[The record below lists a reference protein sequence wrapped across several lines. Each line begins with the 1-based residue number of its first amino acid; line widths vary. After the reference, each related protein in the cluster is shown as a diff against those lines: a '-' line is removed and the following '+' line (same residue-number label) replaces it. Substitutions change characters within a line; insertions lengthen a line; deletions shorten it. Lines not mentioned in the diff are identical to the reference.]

1 MAITKECSDF
11 LNNNFK
17 LENYTKVDHI
27 EFLNLLAARSYH
39 FGKFQLIHEGERTVN
54 LENIFNN
61 PLDAGLS
68 DFESKFVTS
77 SSGDSFTP
85 IRPLDL
91 SDYLR
96 VTNVIEASD
105 INTSFQRS
113 LRGSIKDTTDDSA
126 VRPSWSDFIKKHQDE
141 QGSLD
146 FISEEAHEKIMREL
160 SRSRDGQLLADFEVD
175 LNFPDPVLVRA
186 FKDWL
191 EQNRSEKTG
200 FTDGDLFVPWTKD
213 SFKNDENLTDH
224 ANKFLDKVQDS
235 DAMAYFDIR
244 FAGWCFGCD
253 LSPSEIGHYLYAPV
267 KKAVG
272 KPFSDKDR
280 ARTPSNHLDYLL
292 NSRNIVMFRKIFH
305 DL

>member
-105 INTSFQRS
+105 INMSFQRS

-126 VRPSWSDFIKKHQDE
+126 VRPSSQLSFGRPTEIQ
-141 QGSLD
+141 SL
-146 FISEEAHEKIMREL
+146 R
-160 SRSRDGQLLADFEVD
+160 
-175 LNFPDPVLVRA
+175 
-186 FKDWL
+186 
-191 EQNRSEKTG
+191 
-200 FTDGDLFVPWTKD
+200 
-213 SFKNDENLTDH
+213 
-224 ANKFLDKVQDS
+224 
-235 DAMAYFDIR
+235 
-244 FAGWCFGCD
+244 
-253 LSPSEIGHYLYAPV
+253 
-267 KKAVG
+267 
-272 KPFSDKDR
+272 
-280 ARTPSNHLDYLL
+280 
-292 NSRNIVMFRKIFH
+292 
-305 DL
+305 